1 MDFLAQIVQD
11 YTSPALAGA
20 VLIVVLAGF
29 VKGAVG
35 FGMPMIMVAGLGS
48 FLSAEVAV
56 AGLLLPTLIT
66 NVYQAL
72 RGGGV
77 LALDTLRRFWRFN
90 LIFALTIVMAAQL
103 VVTVPESALFI
114 ILGVTISGFGLI
126 QMLGMR
132 LRFAPVQRHRVELLL
147 GVVSGL
153 FGGMS
158 GIWGPPLILY
168 LLALEVPKREQVR
181 ALGITFLLGS
191 VILVAAHLRSGLL
204 DTRTTPFSALLVL
217 PAAVGMFFGY
227 RLQDRLDQALFR
239 RLTLLVLLI
248 AGLNLLRRG
257 LFG

>member
-1 MDFLAQIVQD
+1 MEFLQQVIQNYSAA
-11 YTSPALAGA
+11 ALAA
-20 VLIVVLAGF
+20 SVAIVVLAGF

-56 AGLLLPTLIT
+56 AGLLLPTLVT

-77 LALDTLRRFWRFN
+77 LALDTLRRYWRFN
-90 LIFALTIVMAAQL
+90 LIFAVTIVMAAQL

-114 ILGVTISGFGLI
+114 ILGVTIAGFGLI

-132 LRFAPVQRHRVELLL
+132 LRFAPGHRHRVEALL
-147 GVVSGL
+147 GVASGL
-153 FGGMS
+153 FGGLS

-191 VILVAAHLRSGLL
+191 VILVGAHFRSGLL
-204 DTRTTPFSALLVL
+204 DARTTPFSALLVL

-239 RLTLLVLLI
+239 RLTLLVLLL
-248 AGLNLLRRG
+248 AGVNLLRRG
-257 LFG
+257 LLG